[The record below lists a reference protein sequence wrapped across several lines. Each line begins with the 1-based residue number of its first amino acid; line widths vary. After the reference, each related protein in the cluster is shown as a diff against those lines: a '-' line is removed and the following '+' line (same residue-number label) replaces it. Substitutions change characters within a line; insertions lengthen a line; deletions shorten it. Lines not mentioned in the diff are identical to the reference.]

1 MEKKINESTTS
12 SSDGVFKG
20 KLDENGE
27 EIDLYNYNGHA
38 ITFALINAIKELK
51 ANFDQLKNNNT

>member
-1 MEKKINESTTS
+1 MQVFPECVDT
-12 SSDGVFKG
+12 FKG
-20 KLDENGE
+20 KLEEDGP

-51 ANFDQLKNNNT
+51 AEIDILKARN